1 MPVVRCNKALRS
13 RVAPGNHDV
22 WNFPGSFLAQVL
34 LKLLIMK
41 APVPLCSSLLAFLLG
56 SGESHIPAR
65 FSTQALG
72 SLAMPDS
79 KPNEKRVSLLKEW
92 LEDFLK
98 PGYVN
103 QRIEFLKR
111 GKKKQDKASEARV
124 LFKPTKQSI

>member
-1 MPVVRCNKALRS
+1 MR
-13 RVAPGNHDV
+13 
-22 WNFPGSFLAQVL
+22 
-34 LKLLIMK
+34 
-41 APVPLCSSLLAFLLG
+41 
-56 SGESHIPAR
+56 
-65 FSTQALG
+65 
-72 SLAMPDS
+72 DS

-103 QRIEFLKR
+103 QRMEFLKR